1 MDADG
6 FLISALL
13 VIPYHAVQRRVWAE
27 YIAAGFSDLR
37 PAHAPVLQLLAP
49 SGSRATELAAQLGV
63 SKQAVGQMVS
73 ELEQCG
79 YLERIP
85 DPRDGRAQ
93 LVQRTARGWEVNR
106 ATRRAVQ
113 DLQDEWAQWVGE
125 DRVEELR
132 ATLAELARRLAGG
145 DLRVSAVRAG
155 QQGRRLTVQG

>member
-1 MDADG
+1 METDEI
-6 FLISALL
+6 LIGALL
-13 VIPYHAVQRRVWAE
+13 MISCHAVQRGVWAA

-49 SGSRATELAAQLGV
+49 SGSRATELAGQLGV
-63 SKQAVGQMVS
+63 SKQAVGQLVS

-125 DRVEELR
+125 GRVVELR
-132 ATLAELARRLAGG
+132 ATLAELARCLAGG

-155 QQGRRLTVQG
+155 QKGRHLTFHG